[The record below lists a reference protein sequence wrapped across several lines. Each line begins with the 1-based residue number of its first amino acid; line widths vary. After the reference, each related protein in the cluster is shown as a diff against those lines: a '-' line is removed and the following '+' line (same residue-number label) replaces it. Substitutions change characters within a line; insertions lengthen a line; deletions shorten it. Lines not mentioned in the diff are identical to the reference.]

1 MKIQEAVELAMW
13 LAVTAKE
20 TKDSK
25 RCIQIAEE
33 LAKQLTAEQ
42 VKEAKANVE
51 KKLSREN
58 VNAK

>member
-1 MKIQEAVELAMW
+1 MKVQEAVELAMW

-20 TKDSK
+20 TKDSQ

-33 LAKQLTAEQ
+33 LATQLTALE

-51 KKLSREN
+51 KKLAS
-58 VNAK
+58 K